1 MKLSKY
7 EGLHY
12 LFFNLSYQFWN
23 LKSLKQKLKTFYF
36 QDKEDP
42 GKVADL
48 LSEDTLDAE
57 LDKRAYH
64 YLETRYI
71 LK

>member
-1 MKLSKY
+1 MRDFITSFSIFQINA
-7 EGLHY
+7 GL
-12 LFFNLSYQFWN
+12 
-23 LKSLKQKLKTFYF
+23 SLKQKLETFYF

-48 LSEDTLDAE
+48 LSEDTLDSE
-57 LDKRAYH
+57 LDKRAYQ